1 MGTDAKPTGN
11 ASAATI
17 LSQSRVGGNMH
28 KDSVKVLKKAWQ
40 KYQASPTDK
49 NREEFLR
56 QFDMH
61 HFSVFSCLELYS
73 R

>member
-1 MGTDAKPTGN
+1 
-11 ASAATI
+11 
-17 LSQSRVGGNMH
+17 MH
-28 KDSVKVLKKAWQ
+28 KDSVKVLKNSWQ
-40 KYQASPTDK
+40 KYKARNTEK

-56 QFDMH
+56 QMDMH

>member
-1 MGTDAKPTGN
+1 
-11 ASAATI
+11 
-17 LSQSRVGGNMH
+17 MH

-40 KYQASPTDK
+40 KYQASQTEK
-49 NREEFLR
+49 NRDEFLR
-56 QFDMH
+56 QMDMH